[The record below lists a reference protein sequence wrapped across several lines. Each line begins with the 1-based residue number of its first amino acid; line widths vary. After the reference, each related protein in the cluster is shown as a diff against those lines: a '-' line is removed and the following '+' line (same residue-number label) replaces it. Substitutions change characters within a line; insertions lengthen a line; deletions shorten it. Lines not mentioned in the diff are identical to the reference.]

1 MVGILFRQNM
11 HLDVYGVLYTPELCR
26 LGQLA
31 LAQYNIF
38 LVKLGTLVGS
48 MTSTVFS
55 SDNKIYHQRKFRG
68 RNFRV
73 TDF

>member
-38 LVKLGTLVGS
+38 GEVGDAS
-48 MTSTVFS
+48 WQYDLYSF
-55 SDNKIYHQRKFRG
+55 F
-68 RNFRV
+68 F
-73 TDF
+73 